1 VAVEGA
7 GGLGIGRAVVARL
20 LGQTIARAVAVDVT
34 PQPLP
39 GTRSDARADM
49 GELPLVERGQR
60 GVARAAIGGRA
71 NDLPGDRVSR
81 PLLPRA
87 LGVELAR
94 LTHTRTVGTD
104 AGFAD
109 AAGTVRRGRGRERAG
124 TAGPLLAAE
133 LAVRVLVVRD
143 VVLEGS
149 VVEHVGLRLGGIAVA
164 V

>member
-1 VAVEGA
+1 
-7 GGLGIGRAVVARL
+7 
-20 LGQTIARAVAVDVT
+20 
-34 PQPLP
+34 
-39 GTRSDARADM
+39 
-49 GELPLVERGQR
+49 
-60 GVARAAIGGRA
+60 
-71 NDLPGDRVSR
+71 
-81 PLLPRA
+81 
-87 LGVELAR
+87 
-94 LTHTRTVGTD
+94 GTD

-164 V
+164 GDRPPAGARHLPADGAEARHRDRRDRHLGDGHRPFLVYGVDPKAREIDGARAGRRVADRRDDVRRLRIGPEGRFGDEPDGAAA